1 MAHSTTS
8 QDSSTS
14 SAASPNCFVQR
25 TATGEGVFARRALA
39 KGDRI
44 LDIEGDRVAHP
55 TRHSIQLGLDLH
67 IECTSAMG
75 ADEMRSHFP
84 WRFLNHCC
92 DPNASVVGRSLV
104 ARRAI
109 AAGEEITF
117 DYTTTEAAMAEPFPC
132 CCGAARC
139 LGEVR
144 GFLALTPDE
153 QRARAEF
160 VAPHL
165 KAFLPKPPA

>member
-1 MAHSTTS
+1 MAHTTTS
-8 QDSSTS
+8 QGASTS
-14 SAASPNCFVQR
+14 GAASPNCLVQR

-44 LDIEGDRVAHP
+44 LDIEGEPVPAP
-55 TRHSIQLGLDLH
+55 TRHSIQLNLDLH
-67 IECTSAMG
+67 IECTTTIG
-75 ADEMRSHFP
+75 AEEMRARFP

-92 DPNASVVGRSLV
+92 DPNASVVGRTLV

-117 DYTTTEAAMAEPFPC
+117 DYTTTEAAMAEPFRC
-132 CCGAARC
+132 GCGAARC

-144 GFLALTPDE
+144 GFLALAPDE

-165 KAFLPKPPA
+165 KAFLPKPQA

>member
-1 MAHSTTS
+1 
-8 QDSSTS
+8 
-14 SAASPNCFVQR
+14 VQR
-25 TATGEGVFARRALA
+25 TATGEGVFALRALSQ
-39 KGDRI
+39 GDRI
-44 LDIEGDRVAHP
+44 LEIEGEPVPAP
-55 TRHSIQLGLDLH
+55 TRHSIQLNLDLH
-67 IECTSAMG
+67 IECTTTIG
-75 ADEMRSHFP
+75 ADEMRVRFP

-92 DPNASVVGRSLV
+92 EPNASVLGRTLV

-117 DYTTTEAAMAEPFPC
+117 DYTTTEAAMAEPFRC
-132 CCGAARC
+132 GCGAARC

-153 QRARAEF
+153 QRARTGF

-165 KAFLPKPPA
+165 KAFLPKPQA